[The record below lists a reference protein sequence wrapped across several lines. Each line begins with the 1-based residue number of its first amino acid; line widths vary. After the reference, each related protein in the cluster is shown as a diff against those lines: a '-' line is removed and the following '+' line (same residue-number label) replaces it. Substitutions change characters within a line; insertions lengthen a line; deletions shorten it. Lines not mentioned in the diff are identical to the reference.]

1 MRDANIKGDAG
12 LYVKWKLITSAE
24 LINTGFMPAL
34 PKIPGS
40 SDIKTAKTWM
50 KVGRHQQGS
59 AAKDGEAI
67 TRNVVLYEAN
77 LISQQNETEAAAI

>member
-24 LINTGFMPAL
+24 LINMGFMPAL
-34 PKIPGS
+34 PKLLGS

-59 AAKDGEAI
+59 AAKDREAI
-67 TRNVVLYEAN
+67 TSNVVLCEAN
-77 LISQQNETEAAAI
+77 LIS